1 MPSQIPA
8 LIQDQ
13 RYVSLTTF
21 RKSGAGVPTPVWFGE
36 DNGKIY
42 VMTRGD
48 YGQDE
53 ARCRNNPRLSVAPCS
68 IRGKVKGPEF
78 PATARMLPPEDHAR
92 MPGRRS
98 IRPYFTGANFL
109 AVVARGCISGDQ
121 LRIGCCVTSRF

>member
-13 RYVSLTTF
+13 RYVSVTTF

-42 VMTRGD
+42 VMTRSDMGKTK
-48 YGQDE
+48 
-53 ARCRNNPRLSVAPCS
+53 RVRNNPRVSVAPCS

-78 PATARMLPPEDHAR
+78 PATARMLPPEDHAHAR
-92 MPGRRS
+92 QTINRK
-98 IRPYFTGANFL
+98 YFMARITSPWSRADVFL
-109 AVVARGCISGDQ
+109 EIS
-121 LRIGCCVTSRF
+121 FE